1 MCVCGVGRK
10 GEGGGLVRAMRPND
24 VNGMDW

>member
-1 MCVCGVGRK
+1 MRVYGVGRK

-24 VNGMDW
+24 VNGMGW